1 MELDD
6 GSVDTVLAG
15 IDDSFLEEQ
24 QDMNSINVN
33 ISLNDELD
41 RIASIDSSLWV
52 ESLLQEDV
60 DNSTVVSFERHEDD
74 VGWTGTECGAHPRE
88 DQHIVIRQVSNI
100 ADVAAAQQSLTQ
112 PINVPTFLDV
122 VNGCGRGILKLPGN
136 ETYRELVSLN
146 KRIYARCHHLDKA
159 KVSHGIV
166 AAIRDFGGR
175 FLEYDGESKTY
186 HDIGDNRARK
196 KTSQALREGQKK
208 IRRQMSSDMATG
220 RRMSGLDADLLGSLH
235 VTLPVEKYV
244 EFSVQMLQVLHDK

>member
-100 ADVAAAQQSLTQ
+100 ADVATAQQSLTQ

-159 KVSHGIV
+159 KVSQGIV
-166 AAIRDFGGR
+166 AAIRDFGADSSNMTGNPKPITILATIGR
-175 FLEYDGESKTY
+175 GKRPANFCARVRRKSDGRCPP
-186 HDIGDNRARK
+186 IW
-196 KTSQALREGQKK
+196 
-208 IRRQMSSDMATG
+208 RQVAACLVSTQIS
-220 RRMSGLDADLLGSLH
+220 
-235 VTLPVEKYV
+235 
-244 EFSVQMLQVLHDK
+244 